1 MNMSEDR
8 LNRIET
14 KLDKLTDIV
23 ASIARVEEK
32 MVANNRRVENL
43 EHRVEVT
50 EEEVDE
56 LKETVRDN
64 QGVAK
69 FADKL
74 FWIIVGG
81 IVSFS
86 VWVMKTGMSG

>member
-1 MNMSEDR
+1 MSEDR

-86 VWVMKTGMSG
+86 VWVMKSGVSA

>member
-1 MNMSEDR
+1 MSEDR

-56 LKETVRDN
+56 LKETVRGN
-64 QGVAK
+64 AGVAK

>member
-1 MNMSEDR
+1 MSEDR

>member
-1 MNMSEDR
+1 MSEDR

-43 EHRVEVT
+43 EQRVDIAENDIDDLGT
-50 EEEVDE
+50 
-56 LKETVRDN
+56 TVRDN

-81 IVSFS
+81 VVSFS
-86 VWVMKTGMSG
+86 VWVVRTGISG

>member
-1 MNMSEDR
+1 MSEDR

-74 FWIIVGG
+74 FWIVVGG

-86 VWVMKTGMSG
+86 VWVVRTGISG

>member
-1 MNMSEDR
+1 MSEDR

-74 FWIIVGG
+74 FWVVVGG

>member
-1 MNMSEDR
+1 MSEDR

-32 MVANNRRVENL
+32 MASNNRRVEHL

-56 LKETVRDN
+56 IKDIVRNN

-74 FWIIVGG
+74 FWIVVGG

-86 VWVMKTGMSG
+86 VWVVRTGISG

>member
-1 MNMSEDR
+1 MSEDR

-50 EEEVDE
+50 EKEVDE

-86 VWVMKTGMSG
+86 VWVVRTGISG

>member
-1 MNMSEDR
+1 MSEDR

-86 VWVMKTGMSG
+86 VWVVRTGISG

>member
-1 MNMSEDR
+1 MSEDR

-81 IVSFS
+81 IVIFS
-86 VWVMKTGMSG
+86 VWVVRTGISG

>member
-1 MNMSEDR
+1 MSEDR

-32 MVANNRRVENL
+32 MVANTRRVENL
-43 EHRVEVT
+43 EHRVEAT

-74 FWIIVGG
+74 FWIVVGG

-86 VWVMKTGMSG
+86 VWVVRTGISG

>member
-1 MNMSEDR
+1 MSEDR

-50 EEEVDE
+50 EEEV
-56 LKETVRDN
+56 LS
-64 QGVAK
+64 
-69 FADKL
+69 L
-74 FWIIVGG
+74 IHI
-81 IVSFS
+81 
-86 VWVMKTGMSG
+86 

>member
-1 MNMSEDR
+1 MSEDR

-43 EHRVEVT
+43 EQRVDIAES
-50 EEEVDE
+50 DIDD
-56 LKETVRDN
+56 LGATVRDN

-74 FWIIVGG
+74 FWIVVGG

-86 VWVMKTGMSG
+86 VWVVRTGISG

>member
-1 MNMSEDR
+1 MSEDR

-74 FWIIVGG
+74 FWVIVGG

>member
-1 MNMSEDR
+1 MSEDR

-43 EHRVEVT
+43 EQRVDTT
-50 EEEVDE
+50 EQDIDD
-56 LKETVRDN
+56 LSKDVRGN

-69 FADKL
+69 LADKL
-74 FWIIVGG
+74 FWIVVGG
-81 IVSFS
+81 IVSVS
-86 VWVMKTGMSG
+86 VWVVRSGIQG